1 MEGVV
6 VIEEEEAQVTVAA
19 PGAAGLSSSS
29 SSSSTAIPQ
38 PREWLNEV
46 GPPPFL
52 TKIFEMVEDPSTDSV
67 VSWSKARN
75 SFIVWDSHKFSTTL
89 LPRYFKHKNF
99 SSFIRQLNT
108 YGFRKID
115 PDRWEFANEGFLGG
129 QKHLLKTIKRRR
141 NLVQSSHHQGEG
153 ACVEIGQFGFDEEL
167 EQLKRDRSVLQA
179 EIVQLRQQ
187 QQHSRD
193 QVVAME
199 ERLHEAE
206 RKQQQLMAFLAKALR
221 NPTFFQQFARQRQV
235 PTVEI
240 GRKRRLA
247 ASPSVE
253 NLQQEAVPWVVDIDQ
268 VEEQEDL
275 DTIGYDIETFFAS
288 SMDNESSSE
297 IKDHIASTMP
307 MSSVTNSLDVNETIW
322 EELINEDLIAGEPEE
337 ELLVVSDQTEVDVQV
352 EDLAANPADWGDD
365 LQELVDQ
372 MGYLRSN
379 P

>member
-6 VIEEEEAQVTVAA
+6 IKEEETQVTVVA
-19 PGAAGLSSSS
+19 PGTAGLSSSS
-29 SSSSTAIPQ
+29 SSSSSSNATPQ
-38 PREWLNEV
+38 PREGLNEV

-52 TKIFEMVEDPSTDSV
+52 TKTFEMVEDSSTDAV

-89 LPRYFKHKNF
+89 LPRYFKHNNF

-141 NLVQSSHHQGEG
+141 NLAPISQHQGGG
-153 ACVEIGQFGFDEEL
+153 ACVELGQFGLDEEL
-167 EQLKRDRSVLQA
+167 ERLKRDRSVLLS
-179 EIVQLRQQ
+179 EIVRLRQQ

-199 ERLHEAE
+199 ERLQKTE
-206 RKQQQLMAFLAKALR
+206 RKQQQIMAFLAKALR
-221 NPTFFQQFARQRQV
+221 NSTFIQQFAQQRHV
-235 PTVEI
+235 PGVEI
-240 GRKRRLA
+240 GRKRRLT

-253 NLQQEAVPWVVDIDQ
+253 NLQQETFPVVVDNDQ
-268 VEEQEDL
+268 VEEQEEL
-275 DTIGYDIETFFAS
+275 ATIESEIETFFAS
-288 SMDNESSSE
+288 GSE
-297 IKDHIASTMP
+297 IKDHVTSPML
-307 MSSVTNSLDVNETIW
+307 MSSMANSLGVNDSTW
-322 EELINEDLIAGEPEE
+322 EELINEDLIGQAEDG
-337 ELLVVSDQTEVDVQV
+337 VHV
-352 EDLAANPADWGDD
+352 EDLAANPAEWGDD

-372 MGYLRSN
+372 MGYLRSS